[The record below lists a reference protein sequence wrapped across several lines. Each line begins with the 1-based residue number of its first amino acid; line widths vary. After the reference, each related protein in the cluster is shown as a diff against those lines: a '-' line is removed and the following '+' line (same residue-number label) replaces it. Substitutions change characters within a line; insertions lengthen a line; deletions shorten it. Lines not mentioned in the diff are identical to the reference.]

1 MPRRTERAG
10 RRRPARAAG
19 LTLIEVLVALAI
31 LAVALAAAVRA
42 AAALLDNADRLAEMQ
57 AAQWCADNRLTE
69 LRLSQQFP
77 GTGELAYECPQLGRI
92 YRLTVQ
98 VAGTPNP
105 NFRRLEAQV
114 RDAGGQPILSLST
127 VLGRY

>member
-1 MPRRTERAG
+1 MAQAAEPGAG
-10 RRRPARAAG
+10 RRAQAAG

-42 AAALLDNADRLAEMQ
+42 SAALLDNADRLAEVQ
-57 AAQWCADNRLTE
+57 AAQWCADNRLAE

-77 GTGELAYECPQLGRI
+77 GTGELAYECRQLGRV
-92 YRLTVQ
+92 YRLAVQ
-98 VAGTPNP
+98 VAATPNP

-114 RDAGGQPILSLST
+114 RDAEGRPILSLST